1 MKELRNTKHIN
12 FTCTG
17 ILFMF
22 FILSC
27 GNKTEKKETSIYEDI
42 VQSDKEKKEKEPV
55 KKRSIGA
62 KLFIQCAACHNLK
75 KGEPN
80 KVGPNL
86 YGVFG
91 RKAGTYK
98 GFIYSNALKTSNIIW
113 DENHIRNWLEKPAEY
128 VPGTTM
134 AFIGIPQKE
143 QQDALIKY
151 LKDETSK

>member
-1 MKELRNTKHIN
+1 MKELLNTKHIN
-12 FTCTG
+12 FTG
-17 ILFMF
+17 ICILLMF

-27 GNKTEKKETSIYEDI
+27 ANKTEKKETSIYEDI
-42 VQSDKEKKEKEPV
+42 VQPDKEKKEKEPV

-86 YGVFG
+86 HGVFG

-98 GFIYSNALKTSNIIW
+98 GFIYSNALKTSNIVW
-113 DENHIRNWLEKPAEY
+113 DENHIRNWLEKPSEY

-134 AFIGIPQKE
+134 AFIGITKKE

-151 LKDETSK
+151 LKNETSK